1 MASQYRIESSSL
13 FARSIFVETPV
24 ALVVAGVF
32 VFPIRWGGAVEV
44 GERDADLGA
53 ETQAPGKAMALPN
66 GVAVV
71 GCGDVEPPA
80 IPEART
86 TRFGCGTASGLKL
99 EAQACGKTHRAPL
112 RVVGGNGHLLF
123 VKKVVHV
130 HREIETCAV
139 AQALGILAENQAR
152 LVHGAVEVGHGNRR
166 SGGIGGRGDAQV
178 FLRKLVGQ
186 SQTKAAQ
193 DAIADVVARGQ

>member
-1 MASQYRIESSSL
+1 MTIDRPPYLFPLLSAGVAQLVEHHLAKVDVESSSL

-53 ETQAPGKAMALPN
+53 ETQAPGKAMALPT

-80 IPEART
+80 IPEARA
-86 TRFGCGTASGLKL
+86 TRFGCGTA
-99 EAQACGKTHRAPL
+99 
-112 RVVGGNGHLLF
+112 GG
-123 VKKVVHV
+123 
-130 HREIETCAV
+130 
-139 AQALGILAENQAR
+139 
-152 LVHGAVEVGHGNRR
+152 
-166 SGGIGGRGDAQV
+166 
-178 FLRKLVGQ
+178 
-186 SQTKAAQ
+186 
-193 DAIADVVARGQ
+193 